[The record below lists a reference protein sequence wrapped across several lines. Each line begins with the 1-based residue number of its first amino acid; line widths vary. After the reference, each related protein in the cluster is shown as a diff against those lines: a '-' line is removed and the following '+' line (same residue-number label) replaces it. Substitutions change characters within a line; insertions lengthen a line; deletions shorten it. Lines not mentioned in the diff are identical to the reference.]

1 MLSEYSFAHPEEFAD
16 ESEPGKEGGHQASGV
31 VETLKKQLLEKNQN
45 LGALQDSLYE
55 AESDKK
61 ALLLRINELLARAQ
75 EDKVFAPSSLLYLH
89 ECLLTHAQALC
100 VL

>member
-16 ESEPGKEGGHQASGV
+16 ESETGRDGGHHKPSGV
-31 VETLKKQLLEKNQN
+31 VETLKQQLLEKNQN

-55 AESDKK
+55 AESDKR

-75 EDKVFAPSSLLYLH
+75 EEKVFAP
-89 ECLLTHAQALC
+89 
-100 VL
+100 